1 MKSELDS
8 GWILVLLLCVLQ
20 VSVLRSE
27 TFRVLGPAGPVVATV
42 GEDTVL
48 PCYLS
53 PSISV
58 LELEI
63 RWFREDFT
71 KPVFLYLNHV
81 PKLDSQLPS
90 YKGRTDL
97 FQVEFTRGNASLR
110 LKDVRGTDDGQY
122 TCMVRSTIWYEEA
135 VIDVA
140 VRALGTQPSVSLHS
154 TGGGQTQLV
163 CRSEGWFPAPA
174 VTWTDRDGQDVTSLS
189 STTVERDSRG
199 LLSVSSYLP
208 VKQESNIFSCL
219 VRSAVPYPDRGS
231 LLHISGNVFPDSL
244 IWLVALISTA
254 VLWVMPAAFLI
265 HKWRRLHDFPMLHRE
280 LDMVRC
286 CRNAEWAW
294 LSSTAA
300 DVTLDPD
307 TVQHELLLSGNG
319 KRVRGR
325 RWRDLPDSQW
335 RFQKWSCVVSKEG
348 FSAGQH
354 YWEVKVNK
362 HWTIGIAAES
372 APRKGAF
379 AFTPGQ
385 GYWTLAYNR
394 HNLSALTAPL
404 TPLSRTL
411 LPRTLGVFL
420 DIEERRVSFYKVE
433 SREHIYTFSDMAFN
447 EGERLFPLFRTIDTN
462 NDLVIKPPRNHQAPP
477 VPES

>member
-1 MKSELDS
+1 
-8 GWILVLLLCVLQ
+8 
-20 VSVLRSE
+20 
-27 TFRVLGPAGPVVATV
+27 
-42 GEDTVL
+42 
-48 PCYLS
+48 
-53 PSISV
+53 
-58 LELEI
+58 
-63 RWFREDFT
+63 
-71 KPVFLYLNHV
+71 
-81 PKLDSQLPS
+81 
-90 YKGRTDL
+90 
-97 FQVEFTRGNASLR
+97 
-110 LKDVRGTDDGQY
+110 
-122 TCMVRSTIWYEEA
+122 
-135 VIDVA
+135 
-140 VRALGTQPSVSLHS
+140 
-154 TGGGQTQLV
+154 
-163 CRSEGWFPAPA
+163 
-174 VTWTDRDGQDVTSLS
+174 
-189 STTVERDSRG
+189 
-199 LLSVSSYLP
+199 
-208 VKQESNIFSCL
+208 
-219 VRSAVPYPDRGS
+219 
-231 LLHISGNVFPDSL
+231 
-244 IWLVALISTA
+244 
-254 VLWVMPAAFLI
+254 
-265 HKWRRLHDFPMLHRE
+265 MLHRE

-385 GYWTLAYNR
+385 GYWTLPYNR

-447 EGERLFPLFRTIDTN
+447 EGERLFPLFRTIDAN
-462 NDLVIKPPRNHQAPP
+462 NDLVIKPPRDH
-477 VPES
+477 